1 MNKRDYIKT
10 ARFLNLSC
18 GTPTDAQI
26 EEAIKKIEA
35 RLEEKPINR
44 AVNRSVK
51 DGYTMAVDIL
61 RRRQKGLFRHR
72 ITYVH
77 EREPLLRSPQTLNG
91 ECSADILCHVP
102 IKR

>member
-61 RRRQKGLFRHR
+61 RRRQR
-72 ITYVH
+72 IIPASNH
-77 EREPLLRSPQTLNG
+77 LRPRARAIAALA
-91 ECSADILCHVP
+91 ADS
-102 IKR
+102 